1 MTTKGRA
8 AVTKKPEPDKARVV
22 GEDDII
28 RLLSV
33 KAKELAGIRSTA
45 TKYPTLRRILSQTA
59 EELPT
64 DTRLPSI
71 RRVAECLGTSLVT
84 TQRAMTELT
93 KNGILYSKPRA
104 GIFVGA
110 KQTAESEQQKEA
122 ALRPASPQARHPF
135 QTSFDFA
142 TDSAAPHQRRFWRE
156 LTDLFGKQ
164 YPNALPRLH
173 FTSGDLEK
181 EKPLDV
187 YERYTW
193 KRSWGDESDGV
204 LDLAGFAGKLL
215 PLSPTGEGL
224 LPLYHRTYFLFFNR
238 SLLEQHGLPLPAFK
252 TFAGQSKYLA
262 DLAPRLTD
270 LGFDPKPYSI
280 QEPVT
285 LFGGEIAKFSL
296 LLETEGKDAAASED
310 LLEATKKLVSFC
322 RLVRYS
328 VENQDDWIG
337 AHDEFLKG
345 TVPFFL
351 GYSVDY
357 WEFSQKKLPFSLGA
371 YPTLCCDDSLFLW
384 TRVGAIAGQ
393 SEHPVESL
401 NFLLFLLR
409 PEIQQR
415 FAATGNFGASR
426 SENIHPETTADPAWL
441 SQIFNKSVPFHLA
454 TRERYY
460 TAVNVLGSEI
470 WRSLLQDVSA
480 AETLERA
487 LHLGRS
493 YMLHRSRGNA
503 RAAQA

>member
-8 AVTKKPEPDKARVV
+8 AVAKKPESGKARAV
-22 GEDDII
+22 GEEDIV
-28 RLLSV
+28 RLLSA

-45 TKYPTLRRILSQTA
+45 TKYPTLRRILSQAA
-59 EELPT
+59 EELPPG
-64 DTRLPSI
+64 TRLPGI
-71 RRVAECLGTSLVT
+71 RRMAECLGTSLVT
-84 TQRAMTELT
+84 TQRAVTELT
-93 KNGILYSKPRA
+93 NEGVLYSKPRA
-104 GIFVGA
+104 GVFVNSR
-110 KQTAESEQQKEA
+110 QTAESAQNKEA
-122 ALRPASPQARHPF
+122 RPAAPLARHPF

-142 TDSAAPHQRRFWRE
+142 TDSAAPHQRRFWQE
-156 LTDLFGKQ
+156 LADLFGKQ
-164 YPNALPRLH
+164 YPNALPRMH
-173 FTSGDLEK
+173 FSTGDLEK
-181 EKPLDV
+181 AKPLDV

-193 KRSWGDESDGV
+193 KPTWGEEADGV

-215 PLSPTGEGL
+215 PLTPTGEGL

-238 SLLEQHGLPLPAFK
+238 SLLERHGLPLPAYK
-252 TFAGQSKYLA
+252 TFSDQAKYLE
-262 DLAPRLTD
+262 DIAPRLTE
-270 LGFDPKPYSI
+270 LGYDPRPYSI

-296 LLETEGKDAAASED
+296 LLETEGRNASAGED
-310 LLEATKKLVSFC
+310 LLEATKRLVSFC

-328 VENQDDWIG
+328 VANRDEWVG
-337 AHDEFLKG
+337 AHDEFLRG

-384 TRVGAIAGQ
+384 TRVGAIASQ

-409 PEIQQR
+409 PEIQKR

-426 SENIHPETTADPAWL
+426 ADSILPETTADPGWL

-460 TAVNVLGSEI
+460 TAVNVLGSEV
-470 WRSLLQDVSA
+470 WRSLLQDVPP

-493 YMLHRSRGNA
+493 YMIHRSRGNA
-503 RAAQA
+503 RPAHA